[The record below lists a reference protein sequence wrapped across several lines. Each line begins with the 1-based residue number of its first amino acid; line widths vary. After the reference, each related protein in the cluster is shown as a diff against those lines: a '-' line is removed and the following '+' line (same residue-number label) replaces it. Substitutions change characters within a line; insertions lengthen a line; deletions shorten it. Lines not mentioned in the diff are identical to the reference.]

1 MLVWIDLLQFELA
14 RGPLKI
20 SLEWEGLPFQF
31 QTLLNCCFQYFPF
44 LNLLWRPVNCKCI
57 DNTNYI
63 VFQVT
68 LGSCVEYFVRQLCPL
83 SASFLYFELLIIAY
97 EVCFQF

>member
-31 QTLLNCCFQYFPF
+31 QTLLNGCFQYFPF
-44 LNLLWRPVNCKCI
+44 LNLLKSWKIVEQRPRLFI
-57 DNTNYI
+57 
-63 VFQVT
+63 
-68 LGSCVEYFVRQLCPL
+68 P
-83 SASFLYFELLIIAY
+83 
-97 EVCFQF
+97 